1 MSVVHTH
8 LNLFG
13 GDTLIVRCAHAFSVH
28 LASDENPHLQQASA
42 TASVNQPSYG
52 ELYLSIPFSGLWS
65 LIIDAQGDSGRAFH
79 SLSSGIKPVIG
90 QYHCPRK
97 HHASGEGQSL
107 QRKTGLH
114 PPR

>member
-52 ELYLSIPFSGLWS
+52 ELYLSIPFNGLWS
-65 LIIDAQGDSGRAFH
+65 LIIDAQGDTAEH
-79 SLSSGIKPVIG
+79 SIRYLP
-90 QYHCPRK
+90 
-97 HHASGEGQSL
+97 A
-107 QRKTGLH
+107 
-114 PPR
+114 